1 MPHAENQQLFEEQM
15 GEGWHCS
22 QCVFNYFVK
31 DLGLNEEFVMKLTSG
46 LGLGV
51 NHGDSCGAVT
61 GAILALGLT
70 HGFAQGSESWA
81 AGGIEE
87 LSKELQTKFIERNGS
102 VLCRNLL
109 SGGYDGADESPS
121 APEGVDP
128 WENCAKYC
136 ADAVELAEEYITAA
150 SLESIPPA
158 VVASEQ
164 PAAEQPNVVPIAA
177 GSGLAGLALGAGAM
191 AVVTY
196 ERRRA
201 ENEKLKENK

>member
-15 GEGWHCS
+15 GAGLHCS

-51 NHGDSCGAVT
+51 NHGDSCGAIT

-70 HGFAQGSESWA
+70 HGFSDGSESWA

-87 LSKELQTKFIERNGS
+87 LSKELQNKFIDRNGS

-109 SGGYDGADESPS
+109 SGGYDGADENPS
-121 APEGVDP
+121 SPEGVDP

-136 ADAVELAEEYITAA
+136 ADAVEIAEEYITAA
-150 SLESIPPA
+150 DIA
-158 VVASEQ
+158 NI
-164 PAAEQPNVVPIAA
+164 PAAMDMPKQEQSSVVPIAA
-177 GSGLAGLALGAGAM
+177 GTGIAGLALGAGAA
-191 AVVTY
+191 AVITY

-201 ENEKLKENK
+201 ENEKLKAEQSKQ